1 VEETVSTDAE
11 VEIGPGRWDM
21 TVLWLKPEQLVP
33 NVANPNQQDD
43 ATFNALVRSI
53 RQDGWSQVVTAVAI
67 GEVTGGPEDR
77 YQIVAGEHRWRA
89 AQIIDC
95 EVPVLPLPPSQ
106 WVDDRQKW
114 MLVKDNILT
123 GKLNP
128 VKFAQLYEEMA
139 ARYDA
144 EVLQSLMGFTSS
156 DAFQKVYKETRDALP
171 PEMQKALP
179 SNVMVFTWG
188 KRKVF
193 WVLADKRLW
202 TALEALQA
210 RVTSEGYQTEAA
222 FADALETWIEQ
233 EAATDEFAA
242 TDEGSEVCGRRLA
255 ATDPQLF
262 GALQKAGSEFLARE
276 AEAEA

>member
-171 PEMQKALP
+171 PEMQKALDDSKAEIKTIDDLSTVLNRLFSEYGETLP

-188 KRKVF
+188 DRSRRRRMPAGG
-193 WVLADKRLW
+193 WSA
-202 TALEALQA
+202 
-210 RVTSEGYQTEAA
+210 G
-222 FADALETWIEQ
+222 
-233 EAATDEFAA
+233 
-242 TDEGSEVCGRRLA
+242 GS
-255 ATDPQLF
+255 
-262 GALQKAGSEFLARE
+262 
-276 AEAEA
+276 